1 VGENDPQADLLTG
14 QGVGP
19 GRRLAL
25 KQSSSASIIF
35 GQYHLGSGRPGK
47 REGRTDPAEREG
59 AARESDAKRG
69 KAQELPA
76 SLSAPSRQIIGGLK
90 QGGTVGRVKPS
101 IILIELA
108 AVLGV
113 IPAAL
118 ADVVWSPPVS
128 YVMAVTGLD
137 PEISPGDDG
146 EKAA

>member
-1 VGENDPQADLLTG
+1 VGENDPQADHLTG
-14 QGVGP
+14 QGVGLP
-19 GRRLAL
+19 
-25 KQSSSASIIF
+25 SSSHRRPVSF
-35 GQYHLGSGRPGK
+35 RPGRPGK
-47 REGRTDPAEREG
+47 REGRTDPAEKEG
-59 AARESDAKRG
+59 VARESDAKRG